1 MDPTPTNPA
10 EAGWSPILLGFAGGC
25 LCLTAL
31 FGVAPLQDRYVLAGV
46 PAVTG
51 VVAAV
56 LSYRARGRVPAGVG
70 PEERSG
76 L

>member
-1 MDPTPTNPA
+1 MNAPPIDTT
-10 EAGWSPILLGFAGGC
+10 WSSTLLGFAGGC
-25 LCLTAL
+25 LCLTVL
-31 FGVAPLQDRYVLAGV
+31 FGVAPLQDRYVLAGI

-56 LSYRARGRVPAGVG
+56 LAYVARGRVPSGVA